1 MSFLFS
7 GGLFSVFVWLIVA
20 LICQAI
26 RASPIPRY
34 CSKEETVKR
43 MRGQVEIEK
52 EFAQR
57 LAERNAR
64 IATSKNMRA
73 ARSFLFLAIIIAS
86 AGWHFLQPHGHH
98 AWLAQPH
105 ETAIEQPQAADL
117 PDPNLTPGDVFS
129 DVTVADISKPGYA
142 RRVRNVTAELKAQVY
157 AEYGITNHAEY
168 VIDHLCPIELGGSN
182 SAKNLW
188 PQKVADAHWKDVL
201 EDRLREL
208 VISGRLDLRTA
219 QQAIAS
225 DWIAAYQKYVE
236 APKPSP

>member
-64 IATSKNMRA
+64 IATSK
-73 ARSFLFLAIIIAS
+73 
-86 AGWHFLQPHGHH
+86 
-98 AWLAQPH
+98 
-105 ETAIEQPQAADL
+105 
-117 PDPNLTPGDVFS
+117 
-129 DVTVADISKPGYA
+129 KP
-142 RRVRNVTAELKAQVY
+142 
-157 AEYGITNHAEY
+157 
-168 VIDHLCPIELGGSN
+168 
-182 SAKNLW
+182 
-188 PQKVADAHWKDVL
+188 
-201 EDRLREL
+201 
-208 VISGRLDLRTA
+208 
-219 QQAIAS
+219 
-225 DWIAAYQKYVE
+225 
-236 APKPSP
+236 

>member
-1 MSFLFS
+1 
-7 GGLFSVFVWLIVA
+7 
-20 LICQAI
+20 
-26 RASPIPRY
+26 
-34 CSKEETVKR
+34 
-43 MRGQVEIEK
+43 
-52 EFAQR
+52 
-57 LAERNAR
+57 
-64 IATSKNMRA
+64 MRA

-98 AWLAQPH
+98 AWLSQPH

-188 PQKVADAHWKDVL
+188 PQKVADAHRKDVL

-208 VISGRLDLRTA
+208 VISGRLDLRA
-219 QQAIAS
+219 AKQKAIAS